1 MNVIPGHFT
10 TSHFHLSHY
19 LDLFDLKSNAAIA
32 RNVAVELAVPYIHS
46 TPVDTIVCMEGTEI
60 IGAYLAEEL
69 RQSGRS
75 VINSEREIHVVSPI
89 YSVDKKLIF
98 HSNVQEKIKNKNV
111 LLLVSSISSGATIKS
126 ALECLSYYAESL
138 WEKALV
144 QCLPLFK
151 KEISLLKKDIP
162 TIKCTDGRMPSLPAT
177 APLTPHNQRRLY
189 ENESKQKGMSVILL
203 SHCYFM
209 GIDPSKVTLTVLSLN
224 FYNISR
230 IYGYIQRSRL
240 QLQSALFS
248 I

>member
-1 MNVIPGHFT
+1 MKKKAFTISLTGNPVINMNVIPGHFT

-126 ALECLSYYAESL
+126 ALECLSYYCGIVVGKS
-138 WEKALV
+138 ALFNAYPD
-144 QCLPLFK
+144 QFK
-151 KEISLLKKDIP
+151 KEIHSLFTNKDIP
-162 TIKCTDGRMPSLPAT
+162 NYQMYRPDECHLCSNGYPLDALIISDGYTKM
-177 APLTPHNQRRLY
+177 NQ
-189 ENESKQKGMSVILL
+189 
-203 SHCYFM
+203 
-209 GIDPSKVTLTVLSLN
+209 
-224 FYNISR
+224 
-230 IYGYIQRSRL
+230 
-240 QLQSALFS
+240 
-248 I
+248 